1 MQNNQEARYDRVY
14 KSYCKSTADNTM
26 PVYTDSRSIKNKIY
40 EEYRKN
46 DTELNSLF
54 FDFQVK
60 MPEKELLKIYSEV
73 VHVIDGDD
81 VMKLEDVKIQSSDFS
96 TNTIIG
102 RKMDL
107 IPEGQYEEIYEGSF
121 KDFLE
126 SFNNREK
133 ETGIYRITL
142 IAENALKIVSGYKLD
157 FVW

>member
-1 MQNNQEARYDRVY
+1 MVKCIKTAAKN
-14 KSYCKSTADNTM
+14 TADNTM

-40 EEYRKN
+40 EEYRKY

-73 VHVIDGDD
+73 VHGINGDD
-81 VMKLEDVKIQSSDFS
+81 VAKLEDVKIQLSDFS

-102 RKMDL
+102 KRMDL
-107 IPEGQYEEIYEGSF
+107 IAEGQYEEIYEGNF
-121 KDFLE
+121 KEFLE

>member
-1 MQNNQEARYDRVY
+1 MIECIKAIA
-14 KSYCKSTADNTM
+14 KSTADNTM

-73 VHVIDGDD
+73 VHVIDGND

>member
-1 MQNNQEARYDRVY
+1 MIECIKAIA
-14 KSYCKSTADNTM
+14 KSTADNTM

-73 VHVIDGDD
+73 VQVIDGDD

>member
-1 MQNNQEARYDRVY
+1 MIECIKAIA
-14 KSYCKSTADNTM
+14 KSTADNTM
-26 PVYTDSRSIKNKIY
+26 PVYTDSKSIKNKIY

-60 MPEKELLKIYSEV
+60 MPKKELLKIYSEV

-133 ETGIYRITL
+133 ETGLYRITL

>member
-1 MQNNQEARYDRVY
+1 
-14 KSYCKSTADNTM
+14 M

-40 EEYRKN
+40 EEYRKY

-73 VHVIDGDD
+73 VHVINGDD
-81 VMKLEDVKIQSSDFS
+81 VAKLEDVKIQLSDFS

-102 RKMDL
+102 KRMDL
-107 IPEGQYEEIYEGSF
+107 IAEGQYEEIYEGNF
-121 KDFLE
+121 KEFLE